1 PSGQDA
7 DWSHNLVCRFQ
18 RHLTNAGIVG
28 KGRPTIYGM
37 RHTFVDEL
45 QQADVAEHI
54 VAELVGHSKEGLTFG
69 RYGKRVS
76 IALLKAKIE

>member
-1 PSGQDA
+1 
-7 DWSHNLVCRFQ
+7 
-18 RHLTNAGIVG
+18 
-28 KGRPTIYGM
+28 M

-76 IALLKAKIE
+76 IALLKAKIELIPADLVTVI